1 MKEGAADPDELVTE
15 DEARATAQE
24 VLIDQGRLGDPASR
38 RGAAYVFPY
47 HPFPGGER
55 ARELEDALVTVTPL
69 DADHVRVQV
78 AGVTVHA
85 RAPVRRGG
93 EAG

>member
-1 MKEGAADPDELVTE
+1 MKERAPASDGLVTE
-15 DEARATAQE
+15 EEARATAQE
-24 VLIDQGRLGDPASR
+24 VLLDQGRLGDPASHH
-38 RGAAYVFPY
+38 GGAYVFPY

-69 DADHVRVQV
+69 DGGHVRVQV

-85 RAPVRRGG
+85 RARVKRAG